1 MFLRV
6 TKIICYVVFF
16 SYMYWA
22 PVVAFV
28 VAAMVLDV
36 LEVAAAGVLHPFAF
50 LLECPRNL

>member
-1 MFLRV
+1 MLLRV

-36 LEVAAAGVLHPFAF
+36 LEVAAAGVFHPFAF

>member
-1 MFLRV
+1 MLCSV
-6 TKIICYVVFF
+6 C

-36 LEVAAAGVLHPFAF
+36 LEVAAAGVLYPFAF